1 MNNSKN
7 SVLVAIVLAAIA
19 FFVFTQSKSSMAP
32 VQSLPTPVPTVAE
45 TKEVPLSS
53 GTISIEAGA
62 YYYKPN
68 ILKLKKGE
76 KVTLKFKAVDMM
88 HNFNID
94 ELGLKIPLTKSG
106 NEVSVDFTPTKSGE
120 FEYYC
125 SVGQHRQLG
134 QVGKLIV
141 ED

>member
-62 YYYKPN
+62 HYYKPN

-106 NEVSVDFTPTKSGE
+106 DEVSVDFTPTKSGE

-125 SVGQHRQLG
+125 SIGQHRQLG